1 MYIHFSVFSNSST
14 RPSEIPEEVVH
25 QFPLEKVRE
34 GGVLLAPGKQ
44 CRVCLRAFEIGQFVR
59 KLPRCKHKV
68 SNYRGGR
75 GEGGRGEGHCWPW
88 GVSAGSVSGPS
99 RSDSLSGSYRGVNTR
114 LGRICIVLIEKK
126 TVQVRLREKKRN

>member
-34 GGVLLAPGKQ
+34 GGALLAPGKQ
-44 CRVCLRAFEIGQFVR
+44 CRVCLRAFQIGQFVR

-68 SNYRGGR
+68 SNYPWG
-75 GEGGRGEGHCWPW
+75 GEGGGREGHCWP
-88 GVSAGSVSGPS
+88 G
-99 RSDSLSGSYRGVNTR
+99 
-114 LGRICIVLIEKK
+114 E
-126 TVQVRLREKKRN
+126 TVQGLPQGLRNRTVCQEVTTM